1 MNNLIVKL
9 ILIGACIGLGLGV
22 VGNLAGKNT
31 LDYKAQ
37 YNFPGADDNRINKNL
52 DENPRISSD
61 REFMNILFFV
71 SFEWFPVITGVQEI
85 FLEIQNTIINSIT
98 EIFVI
103 LCVLFNFFFEN
114 ISEEKMHGEKKL

>member
-1 MNNLIVKL
+1 MGSEVEKIALI
-9 ILIGACIGLGLGV
+9 
-22 VGNLAGKNT
+22 
-31 LDYKAQ
+31 
-37 YNFPGADDNRINKNL
+37 FFFKNL